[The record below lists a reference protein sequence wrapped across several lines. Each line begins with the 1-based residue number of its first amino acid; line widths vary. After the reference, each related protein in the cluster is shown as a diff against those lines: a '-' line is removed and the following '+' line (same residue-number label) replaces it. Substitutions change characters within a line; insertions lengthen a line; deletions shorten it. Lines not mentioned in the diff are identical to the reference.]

1 MEIIVF
7 IIELINF
14 IVCGLVIAAGFVIV
28 PYCVFNALT
37 YLYNQARLLLR
48 RTKGVI
54 KHG

>member
-7 IIELINF
+7 VIELINF
-14 IVCGLVIAAGFVIV
+14 IVCGLVIAAGLVIM

-37 YLYNQARLLLR
+37 YLYNQARLLFYKA
-48 RTKGVI
+48 KGVI

>member
-7 IIELINF
+7 VIELINF

-28 PYCVFNALT
+28 PCCVFNALT
-37 YLYNQARLLLR
+37 YLYNKVGLLLSR
-48 RTKGVI
+48 AKGVI

>member
-37 YLYNQARLLLR
+37 YLYNQVGLLLR
-48 RTKGVI
+48 RAKGVI